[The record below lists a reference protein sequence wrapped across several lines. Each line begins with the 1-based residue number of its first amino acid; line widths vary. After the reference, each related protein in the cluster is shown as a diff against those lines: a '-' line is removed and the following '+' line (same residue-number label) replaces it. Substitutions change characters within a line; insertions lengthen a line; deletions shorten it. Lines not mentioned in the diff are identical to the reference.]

1 MVQIKLTIAL
11 ALAAAV
17 IAPVAALPVTLALEN
32 GSVLYGAIADYF
44 FLILYRSA
52 ELNTRDDS
60 EMFERSF
67 EHFE

>member
-17 IAPVAALPVTLALEN
+17 IAPVAALPVTLEN